1 MVLTERWS
9 RREALRGREG
19 AAEQNGRGD
28 PTAPPEGDA
37 ENDGGGHAF
46 SVEQRRKEREKKIH
60 ADRISSSLRL
70 IDATYVLPKLYSA
83 ARPNVASFLF
93 LRPSLLLRRHLWWRG
108 SNGLG
113 LCLGCIE

>member
-46 SVEQRRKEREKKIH
+46 SVEQRRKEREKNTCRPDLQQP
-60 ADRISSSLRL
+60 APDRRYFRNY
-70 IDATYVLPKLYSA
+70 T
-83 ARPNVASFLF
+83 ARPG
-93 LRPSLLLRRHLWWRG
+93 PM
-108 SNGLG
+108 
-113 LCLGCIE
+113 